1 LEPVVTSRGIQRL
14 AITDLASRASELA
27 KRPERTILGIVGAPG
42 AGKSTVT
49 DLLARELGDA
59 AVLVPMDG
67 FHLANDVLVAAG
79 ARARKGAP
87 DTFDVAG
94 FVALLH
100 RLRERRDKIV
110 YAPVFRRDLE
120 EPIGSAIA
128 VPRETS
134 LVITEG
140 NYLLLD
146 RGPWAEVRGLLDECW
161 LVTLDEDVR
170 LQRLIARHVAYG
182 KSPVAARAWA
192 LSVDQ
197 ANAAIVAGTA
207 SRADLIIEHN
217 E

>member
-1 LEPVVTSRGIQRL
+1 LEPVVISRGIQRL
-14 AITDLASRASELA
+14 AITDLASRARELA

-49 DLLARELGDA
+49 DVLVTELGDA

-67 FHLANDVLVAAG
+67 FHLANDVLVATG

-87 DTFDVAG
+87 DTFDAAG

-100 RLRERRDKIV
+100 RLRERRDDIV
-110 YAPVFRRDLE
+110 YAPALRRDLE

-170 LQRLIARHVAYG
+170 LQRLIARHMAYG
-182 KSPVAARAWA
+182 KSLVAARAWA

-197 ANAAIVAGTA
+197 PNAAIVAGTA
-207 SRADLIIEHN
+207 SRADLIIELN